1 MKNYLK
7 NTLFAL
13 IAGIILVSNTAY
25 AQRSYGASA
34 PMNDSGVYSET
45 QRPPPPPQQYQPQQQ
60 QQQYNNNTCRDCG
73 TVDYIREV
81 EQKGEGSGLGLIGG
95 AVVGG
100 LLGNQIGG
108 GKGKTVGAVVGAVGG
123 GYAGNEIEKSARSA
137 KHYEITVRFDD
148 GNTRVYTEAQPPA
161 LRTGDRVRVN
171 NGQLMRM

>member
-1 MKNYLK
+1 MKNHLK

-13 IAGIILVSNTAY
+13 ITGVLLVSNTAY

-34 PMNDSGVYSET
+34 PMNDSGAYNET
-45 QRPPPPPQQYQPQQQ
+45 QRPQTQPQQ

-171 NGQLMRM
+171 NGQLIRM